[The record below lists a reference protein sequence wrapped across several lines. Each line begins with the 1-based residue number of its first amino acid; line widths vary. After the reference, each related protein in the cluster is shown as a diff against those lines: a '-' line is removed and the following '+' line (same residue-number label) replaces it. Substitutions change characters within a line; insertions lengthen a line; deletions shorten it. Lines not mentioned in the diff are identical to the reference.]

1 MEMVRLFGSY
11 AKGTA
16 RPDSD
21 LDLAITVGSSRA
33 LTPEGNYVFLA
44 ERWETALRRFLPGLL
59 VKIHC
64 YNVPVEGNTVR
75 AFCDEF
81 SKVLYQRKA
90 PDDEDQSLSTLRSSA
105 SFAIL
110 LAMHRA

>member
-1 MEMVRLFGSY
+1 MHLPDTQVHVIRERASGEPCVEMVRLFGSY

-21 LDLAITVGSSRA
+21 LDLAITVGGSRA

-44 ERWETALRRFLPGLL
+44 ERWETALRRLLPGLL

-81 SKVLYQRKA
+81 SKVLYQ
-90 PDDEDQSLSTLRSSA
+90 SS
-105 SFAIL
+105 
-110 LAMHRA
+110 H